1 MATPNRNLRIAFVGA
16 GFMGQSAHLRNYAT
30 LGGCEVV
37 ALAELREDM
46 ARRVATRYNIPKVYK
61 LAADLLANEKVDGIV
76 ASQQF
81 GRHGLVVN
89 ELLQAGVPIFIEKP
103 LAASLPVGEQL
114 AAADKAAGGK
124 VMVGYHK
131 RSDPATI
138 WAKAEIDRLKQTNEI
153 GKLRYIRVSIPSGDF
168 VTNGTFDNFLP
179 MPTEAAPTDVDPPD
193 PGLSK
198 ENNEAYF
205 YFVNFFIHQLNL
217 IRHLLGE
224 DYKLSYVDPSNIV
237 IVGHGLGSGIPIT
250 LECIPYTTI
259 SDWHEVALVGFE
271 SGYVELS
278 LPAPLTLNRAGE
290 VKVVRDPKKGTAPV
304 PNLPPYP
311 INFQHPY
318 EWLNTTNWSA
328 ASTYMPKMPFDH
340 AMRVQA
346 ANFLRFIR
354 GEGPPTV
361 GAEEALKDLRLGRD
375 WLRMSKGV

>member
-1 MATPNRNLRIAFVGA
+1 MATPNQNLRIAFVGA

-37 ALAELREDM
+37 ALAEMRDEM
-46 ARRVATRYNIPKVYK
+46 ARRVATRYGIPKVYK
-61 LAADLLANEKVDGIV
+61 YAADLLAHEKFDAIV

-81 GRHGLVVN
+81 GRHGIVVG
-89 ELLQAGVPIFIEKP
+89 ELLKAGVPIFIEKP
-103 LAASLPVGEQL
+103 LAASLPVGEQI
-114 AAADKAAGGK
+114 AAADAAAGGK

-138 WAKAEIDRLKQTNEI
+138 WAKAEIERLKQTLEI
-153 GKLRYIRVSIPSGDF
+153 GKLQYIRVTIPSGDF
-168 VTNGTFDNFLP
+168 VANCTFDNLLP
-179 MPTEAAPTDVDPPD
+179 APTEAAPGDVDPPD

-224 DYKLSYVDPSNIV
+224 DYKLSYVDPAGVV
-237 IVGHGLGSGIPIT
+237 IVGHGVTSGIPVT

-271 SGYVELS
+271 SGYLELS
-278 LPAPLTLNRAGE
+278 LPAPLILNRAGE
-290 VKVVRDPKKGTAPV
+290 VKVVRDPKKGTAPS
-304 PNLPPYP
+304 PALPPYP

-328 ASTYMPKMPFDH
+328 GSTYQPKMPFDH

-346 ANFLRFIR
+346 ANFLRFVR
-354 GEGPPTV
+354 GESGPTV
-361 GAEEALKDLRLGRD
+361 GAAEALKDLRLGRD
-375 WLRMSKGV
+375 WLRMKNGV